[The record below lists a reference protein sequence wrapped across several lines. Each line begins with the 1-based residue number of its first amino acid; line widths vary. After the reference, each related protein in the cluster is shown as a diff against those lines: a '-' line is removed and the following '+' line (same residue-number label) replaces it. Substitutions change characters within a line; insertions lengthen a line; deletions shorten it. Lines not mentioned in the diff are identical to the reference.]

1 MIIDESSILKWTTK
15 GFKQSIIM
23 RPTLFENIKKVG
35 LELFEKSQNVQNL
48 YQNQV
53 LETFAENLMKNTWSI
68 ETILLYEK
76 IDFISKI
83 TKLNFVEGTIKSQ
96 GT

>member
-1 MIIDESSILKWTTK
+1 
-15 GFKQSIIM
+15 M

-83 TKLNFVEGTIKSQ
+83 TKLNFVDETIKSQ
-96 GT
+96 RT

>member
-1 MIIDESSILKWTTK
+1 MY
-15 GFKQSIIM
+15 
-23 RPTLFENIKKVG
+23 ENIKKVG
-35 LELFEKSQNVQNL
+35 LEFFEKSQNVQNL
-48 YQNQV
+48 YQNPV

-68 ETILLYEK
+68 ETILFIEK

-83 TKLNFVEGTIKSQ
+83 KKLNFVDETIKYM